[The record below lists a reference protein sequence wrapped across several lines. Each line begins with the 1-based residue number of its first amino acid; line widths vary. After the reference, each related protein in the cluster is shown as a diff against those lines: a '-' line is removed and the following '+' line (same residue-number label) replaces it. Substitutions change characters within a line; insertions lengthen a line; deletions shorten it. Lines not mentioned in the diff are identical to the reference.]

1 MNLNIDAI
9 KELKNLNVIAKLIVE
24 GFITGLHKSPYH
36 GFSVE
41 FAEHKLYNTGES
53 TRFIDWKVFAK
64 TDCLTCGNC
73 CRTTSPMWNDTDIQ
87 RVSHLFKMK
96 TSAFL
101 DAYLVQDSD
110 GDWVYPAAPCPFLD
124 LSDNKCGIYDHRPK
138 ACREYPHTD
147 RKNIMGILGLTS
159 KNALICPAVT
169 QILEKIEQIY
179 K

>member
-1 MNLNIDAI
+1 MKRVAALASMPKDKKKDPSFRKFIQRLVAR
-9 KELKNLNVIAKLIVE
+9 KPKNLDAQ
-24 GFITGLHKSPYH
+24 FFQAHQ
-36 GFSVE
+36 
-41 FAEHKLYNTGES
+41 
-53 TRFIDWKVFAK
+53 DVFAK

-73 CRTTSPMWNDTDIQ
+73 CRTTSPIWNDTDIQ

-110 GDWVYPAAPCPFLD
+110 GDWVYPKAPCPFLD
-124 LSDNKCGIYDHRPK
+124 LEDNKCGIYDHRPK

-147 RKNIMGILGLTS
+147 RKNIMGILALTQQ
-159 KNALICPAVT
+159 NALICPAVT

-179 K
+179 N